1 MFRRRS
7 SQCGA
12 TFFGLTPEYKRYIL
26 EELFQL
32 QYNGKMALSDAQRL
46 PVYQRR
52 WFIERI
58 NKEIKAID
66 EEMKKAS
73 KGSKRGKR

>member
-1 MFRRRS
+1 M
-7 SQCGA
+7 
-12 TFFGLTPEYKRYIL
+12 
-26 EELFQL
+26 